1 MDNTSD
7 PKQKPEVAN
16 ILLVDDRPDNLLA
29 LESVLADLGQNLVRA
44 ISGAEALRHLLKQDF
59 AVILLDVQMPGMD
72 GLETAALIRERERSR
87 HTPIIFLTAVDK
99 SESLVFRGYAAG
111 AVDYLFKPLNPD
123 ILKAKVKVFV
133 DLFLTSQQVKGQA
146 QQLTI
151 LNQELA
157 DTNKELDAFIYAVSH
172 DLRAPL
178 RALSGFSH
186 MLLRDNADRLDEKGR
201 YRLKEM
207 MTITETMDQ
216 MIDGL
221 LDLSRLSRRELRREP
236 VDLSNLA
243 HRVIAELQHQES
255 DRQVEVTIAE
265 NLVARGDTR
274 LLRVVLNGLLS
285 NAWKFT
291 GRRRPAQ
298 IEFKATTQGEE
309 TIYYVRDNGAG
320 FDMAQA
326 DKLFEAFQRLHNSF
340 EFSGTGIGLATVQRV
355 IHRHSGRI
363 WAESEVDKGATFY
376 FTLSEE

>member
-1 MDNTSD
+1 MDNPSN

-29 LESVLADLGQNLVRA
+29 LETVLADLGQTLVRA
-44 ISGAEALRHLLKQDF
+44 TSGAEALRHLLKQDF

-99 SESLVFRGYAAG
+99 NESLVFKGYAAG

-133 DLFLTSQQVKGQA
+133 DLFLATHQVKGQA
-146 QQLTI
+146 QQLAV

-157 DTNKELDAFIYAVSH
+157 ATNKELDAFIYAVSH

-178 RALSGFSH
+178 RALAGFSH
-186 MLLRDNADRLDEKGR
+186 ILLRDYTDRLDDKGR
-201 YRLKEM
+201 HRLEEIKA
-207 MTITETMDQ
+207 TTETMGQ
-216 MIDGL
+216 MIEGL
-221 LDLSRLSRRELRREP
+221 LDLSRLSRRELRHEQ
-236 VDLSNLA
+236 VDLSDLA
-243 HRVIAELQHQES
+243 HKVVADLRQLEP
-255 DRQVEVTIAE
+255 DRQVEVIIAE
-265 NLVARGDTR
+265 NLTAKGDAR
-274 LLRVVLNGLLS
+274 LLRVVLTGLLS

-291 GRRRPAQ
+291 GRRLQAQ
-298 IEFKATTQGEE
+298 IEFKAMTQEKE

-326 DKLFEAFQRLHNSF
+326 DKLFEAFQRLHSSF

-376 FTLSEE
+376 FTLNEV